1 MTAVPIVEMTW
12 TKASFK
18 SKKKLD
24 DHGGPAMEPVEK
36 KIGGATL
43 RLVSEDLT
51 ERDVDAIV
59 NAANSHLQHGGG
71 VAGAIVRK
79 GGRIIQEESDRIGF
93 VPVGGA
99 AMTSGGTLRAR
110 HVIHAVGPRMGEG
123 DEDAKLRKAINS
135 VLTLAVEEGLTSI
148 SAPAISAGI
157 FGFPKDRCAKILV
170 GETAAFLRT
179 RPETSLRLV
188 EFCIF
193 DKEALAHFKAEM
205 EKV

>member
-1 MTAVPIVEMTW
+1 M
-12 TKASFK
+12 
-18 SKKKLD
+18 
-24 DHGGPAMEPVEK
+24 GPVEK
-36 KIGGATL
+36 KIGGTLL

-99 AMTSGGTLRAR
+99 AMTSGGKLRAR

-123 DEDAKLRKAINS
+123 DEDAKLRKAITS
-135 VLTLAVEEGLTSI
+135 VLSLAVEKGLASI
-148 SAPAISAGI
+148 SVPAISAGI
-157 FGFPKDRCAKILV
+157 FGFPKDRCARILV
-170 GETAAFLRT
+170 GETTAFLKK
-179 RPETSLRLV
+179 RPETTLRLV

-193 DKEALAHFKAEM
+193 DTEALGLF
-205 EKV
+205 EKEFEKLA